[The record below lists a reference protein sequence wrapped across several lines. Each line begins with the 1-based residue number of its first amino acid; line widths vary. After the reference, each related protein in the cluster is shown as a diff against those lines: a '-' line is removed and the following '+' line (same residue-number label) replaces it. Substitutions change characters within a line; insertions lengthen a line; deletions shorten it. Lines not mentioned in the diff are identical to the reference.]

1 MSHYLLTATDKAGA
15 MDRRIACRDEH
26 IAYIDKLRDQDKALL
41 GAAQLDDDGKM
52 SGSVIFFD
60 MTKEEFIKLMGEN
73 NMIKFGS
80 LPELFYILE
89 ETKPYI
95 VHMLTDIDMETNLA
109 NSIRG
114 KAKHFIEKNIDGT
127 PEDSLSFYRR
137 IGA

>member
-1 MSHYLLTATDKAGA
+1 
-15 MDRRIACRDEH
+15 
-26 IAYIDKLRDQDKALL
+26 
-41 GAAQLDDDGKM
+41 
-52 SGSVIFFD
+52 
-60 MTKEEFIKLMGEN
+60 MGEN

-95 VHMLTDIDMETNLA
+95 VHMLTDIEMEENLA

-114 KAKHFIEKNIDGT
+114 KTKHFIDKNIVGT
-127 PEDSLSFYRR
+127 PEDSLNFYRR

>member
-1 MSHYLLTATDKAGA
+1 MIQCVESLSDDEKTIAIENRIKFLIKHKDNFHYALAFPA
-15 MDRRIACRDEH
+15 H
-26 IAYIDKLRDQDKALL
+26 IDLA
-41 GAAQLDDDGKM
+41 
-52 SGSVIFFD
+52 
-60 MTKEEFIKLMGEN
+60 KEEDFVKLMGED

-80 LPELFYILE
+80 IPELFYILE